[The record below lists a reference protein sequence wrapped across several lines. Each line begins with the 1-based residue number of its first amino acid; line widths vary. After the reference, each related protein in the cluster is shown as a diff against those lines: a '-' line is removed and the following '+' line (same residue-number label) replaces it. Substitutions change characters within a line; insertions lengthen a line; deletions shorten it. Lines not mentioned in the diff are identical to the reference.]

1 MEKKLYISGFIF
13 AFILILALG
22 FMYKPAS
29 LKEDE
34 IAYKP
39 ASLKEGEI
47 AYKAASLKEG
57 EIAYKAEDYI
67 TALKNFTTLAGQGDA
82 QAQFFLGTMYDD
94 GKGVVQDYQ
103 QAVKWFTKAA
113 EQGDAQAQSKLAIA
127 YLLGQGV
134 AQDPI
139 VAYILLSLAAVNMEE
154 AKAIAVR
161 QARDLAA
168 TMLSPAQLNQAQQ
181 LASAWKVGTP
191 LPTSSN

>member
-1 MEKKLYISGFIF
+1 MKKNLYISGFVL

-47 AYKAASLKEG
+47 AYKA
-57 EIAYKAEDYI
+57 EDYI
-67 TALKNFTTLAGQGDA
+67 TALKNFTTLAEQGDV

-103 QAVKWFTKAA
+103 QAVKWFTQAA
-113 EQGDAQAQSKLAIA
+113 EQGLA
-127 YLLGQGV
+127 
-134 AQDPI
+134 
-139 VAYILLSLAAVNMEE
+139 
-154 AKAIAVR
+154 
-161 QARDLAA
+161 
-168 TMLSPAQLNQAQQ
+168 
-181 LASAWKVGTP
+181 
-191 LPTSSN
+191 